1 MTDLLFVSSTGF
13 KGWAL
18 GHLVD
23 IYSKGLETKGLSTK
37 KILIP
42 QNKSHIRSIQGWLT
56 IPKSKIAFVMHQDLG
71 MQLIKKKWDKKFEHI
86 ILRYTH
92 HNQTLKNYMPLI
104 ESCSNIIVDNKN
116 NYLDF
121 INLGVP
127 EKNLL
132 LFPHP
137 VNEALF
143 NNKIDAIETKRDV
156 ILVSNLTSR
165 KQPDLIFEVIKRAPH
180 LNFTIYGK
188 NWNKWNN
195 FENLIRLPNLV
206 MKEFEYKL
214 YPKELSNHHLFLS
227 LSDNESGPVPLLE
240 SLACGLRVL
249 ATDTGT
255 ARDLIKNPNFIIPI
269 SLEPLDIIGIIDRAL
284 SSPPPIFDVAP
295 YTEAKAIEKIY
306 HTINTLKTAN

>member
-23 IYSKGLETKGLSTK
+23 TYSKGLETKGLSTG

-42 QNKSHIRSIQGWLT
+42 QNKIHIRSIQGWLT

-71 MQLIKKKWDKKFEHI
+71 MRLIKKKWDKKFEHI

-92 HNQTLKNYMPLI
+92 HNQTLKNYIPLI
-104 ESCSNIIVDNKN
+104 ERCSTIIVENKN

-121 INLGVP
+121 ITLGVS

-132 LFPHP
+132 LLPYP
-137 VNEALF
+137 VNEALL
-143 NNKIDAIETKRDV
+143 NTKQDIIEPKRDV
-156 ILVSNLTSR
+156 ILVSNLTGR
-165 KQPDLIFEVIKRAPH
+165 KRPDLIYEVIKRASH
-180 LNFTIYGK
+180 LKFTIYGK
-188 NWNKWNN
+188 NWNKWENFNN
-195 FENLIRLPNLV
+195 LAKLPNLLI
-206 MKEFEYKL
+206 KKFEYEL
-214 YPKELSNHHLFLS
+214 YPKELSNHRLFLS

-240 SLACGLRVL
+240 SLACGLQVL

-269 SLEPLDIIGIIDRAL
+269 NLKPLEIIGIIDRAL
-284 SSPPPIFDVAP
+284 SSPLTIFDVSP
-295 YTEAKAIEKIY
+295 YTEERSIEKIY
-306 HTINTLKTAN
+306 HTINSLKIAN

>member
-1 MTDLLFVSSTGF
+1 MVDLLFISSTGF

-18 GHLVD
+18 DHLVD
-23 IYSKGLETKGLSTK
+23 TYSKGLETKGLSTK

-71 MQLIKKKWDKKFEHI
+71 MLLIKKKWNKKFEHI

-92 HNQTLKNYMPLI
+92 HNQILKNYMPLI
-104 ESCSNIIVDNKN
+104 ENCSNIIVENKN

-132 LFPHP
+132 LLPYP
-137 VNEALF
+137 VNGVLF
-143 NNKIDAIETKRDV
+143 NNKINARKTKRDV

-165 KQPDLIFEVIKRAPH
+165 KRPDLIFEVIKAAPH
-180 LNFTIYGK
+180 LKFTIYGK
-188 NWNKWNN
+188 NWSKWNN
-195 FENLIRLPNLV
+195 FENLTKLPNLLI
-206 MKEFEYKL
+206 KEFEYEL

-255 ARDLIKNPNFIIPI
+255 ARDLIKNPSFIMPI
-269 SLEPLDIIGIIDRAL
+269 NLKPLDIIGVIDRAL
-284 SSPPPIFDVAP
+284 LSPPPNFDTAP
-295 YTEAKAIEKIY
+295 YTEARSIEKIY
-306 HTINTLKTAN
+306 QTIDALTTI

>member
-1 MTDLLFVSSTGF
+1 MGETGARGQPRVRARREEQRRRDQAE
-13 KGWAL
+13 KDRIDAL
-18 GHLVD
+18 IAEEEQLAR
-23 IYSKGLETKGLSTK
+23 EQAQK
-37 KILIP
+37 KYIEEVLD
-42 QNKSHIRSIQGWLT
+42 QYFEL
-56 IPKSKIAFVMHQDLG
+56 KID
-71 MQLIKKKWDKKFEHI
+71 
-86 ILRYTH
+86 Y
-92 HNQTLKNYMPLI
+92 
-104 ESCSNIIVDNKN
+104 IIVDNKN

-165 KQPDLIFEVIKRAPH
+165 KRPDLIFEVIKRAPH

-269 SLEPLDIIGIIDRAL
+269 NLEPLDIIGIIDRAL

-306 HTINTLKTAN
+306 HTINTLKIAI

>member
-13 KGWAL
+13 KDWAL
-18 GHLVD
+18 GYLVD
-23 IYSKGLETKGLSTK
+23 TYSKGLENKGLSTK

-42 QNKSHIRSIQGWLT
+42 QNKIHIRSIQGWLT

-92 HNQTLKNYMPLI
+92 HNQTLKNYIPLI
-104 ESCSNIIVDNKN
+104 ENCSTIIVENKN

-121 INLGVP
+121 ITLGVS

-132 LFPHP
+132 LLPYP
-137 VNEALF
+137 VNEELF
-143 NNKIDAIETKRDV
+143 NSKLGTKEPKRDV

-165 KQPDLIFEVIKRAPH
+165 KRPDLIYEVIKKAPH
-180 LNFTIYGK
+180 LKFTIYGK
-188 NWNKWNN
+188 NWNKWEN
-195 FENLIRLPNLV
+195 FDNLAKLPNLLI
-206 MKEFEYKL
+206 KEFEYEL
-214 YPKELSNHHLFLS
+214 YPKELSNHRLFLS

-240 SLACGLRVL
+240 SLACGLQVL

-255 ARDLIKNPNFIIPI
+255 ARDLIKNPNSIIPI
-269 SLEPLDIIGIIDRAL
+269 NLKPLEIIGIIDRAL
-284 SSPPPIFDVAP
+284 SSPLTIFDVSP
-295 YTEAKAIEKIY
+295 YTEERSIEKIY
-306 HTINTLKTAN
+306 HTINSLKIAN